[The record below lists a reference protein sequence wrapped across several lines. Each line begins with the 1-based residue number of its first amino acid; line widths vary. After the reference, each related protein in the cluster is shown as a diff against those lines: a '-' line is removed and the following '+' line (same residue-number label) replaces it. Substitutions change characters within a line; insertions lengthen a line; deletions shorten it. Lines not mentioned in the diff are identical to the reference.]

1 VISLNCD
8 VPNKIFVAC
17 SGGVDSMV
25 ALDFFRNGK
34 KDVTAVYFDHG
45 TPHGANAKSFVE
57 SYCDKLQI
65 PLLIKKISREKK
77 KSESPEEFWR
87 NERIGYL
94 NSLPGPVVT
103 GHHLDDAVEWWIFSS
118 LNGLSKLIPSQS
130 KNVIRPFLTTPKKEL
145 LSWAKRKNVP
155 FIKDPTN
162 DNVRYARNRIRH
174 KVLPEV
180 LKINPGIHTVVK
192 KKLKSTL

>member
-1 VISLNCD
+1 VIHLNCD

-45 TPHGANAKSFVE
+45 TEHSVE
-57 SYCDKLQI
+57 AENFIKSYCDQEKI
-65 PLLIKKISREKK
+65 PLLVQRISRGKK
-77 KSESPEEFWR
+77 KTESPEEFWR
-87 NERIGYL
+87 NERINYL
-94 NSLPGPVVT
+94 KSLPGAVVT

-118 LNGLSKLIPSQS
+118 INGLPKLIPARN
-130 KNVIRPFLTTPKKEL
+130 KNIIRPFLITPKKEL
-145 LSWAKRKNVP
+145 LSWAKRKKVP